1 MIKIFITI
9 YYNLS
14 YYNLSEN
21 DTTTTSAATETVIV
35 RSRQNTPI
43 VQTVNIRAHA
53 TTLPTTMPRRSRT
66 PVIDLENPTV
76 KEQDITL
83 PLDNFCNISAQA
95 VNLIPPMSY
104 HDKQWEEI
112 LMKQGKEVQ
121 KILIKQGKQ
130 IRALYELQK
139 STNERITWIVN
150 QVKQQNSD
158 KDNDLNPKV
167 FMVSNFIVSNFICQ
181 HIKLTIILL
190 YTTNHI
196 I

>member
-1 MIKIFITI
+1 MCYSTITA
-9 YYNLS
+9 LFKLWLTS
-14 YYNLSEN
+14 L
-21 DTTTTSAATETVIV
+21 SAATEPIITS
-35 RSRQNTPI
+35 RSCQTTLI

-53 TTLPTTMPRRSRT
+53 TTLPITMSQHLRT
-66 PVIDLENPTV
+66 PVIDLKNPTV
-76 KEQDITL
+76 KKQNITL
-83 PLDNFCNISAQA
+83 LLDNFCNISAQA
-95 VNLIPPMSY
+95 VNLLPPMMSY
-104 HDKQWEEI
+104 HNKQWEEI

-130 IRALYELQK
+130 IHVLYELQK
-139 STNERITWIVN
+139 LTNEKITWIVN

-167 FMVSNFIVSNFICQ
+167 FMVSNFICQ
-181 HIKLTIILL
+181 HIKLSIILL